1 MRRYATL
8 LLFLMIIAEQLRA
21 QDKTEIPASGKNIT
35 DFIPKG
41 YDTLATAS
49 GDLNKDKLAD
59 LVLVLRPDAEDAT
72 DGDAEAPDRILLIL
86 FRDADGYRLTGR
98 SDKVIMCKECGGI
111 FGDPFAGIVIA
122 KGVLVI
128 DHYGG
133 SNWRWS
139 YTHRFRYQQGDFYLV
154 GQTSN
159 SYWNVAMCEKLDDF
173 AGRKY
178 KDENLITGAYEQKEI
193 SEEGCKLLVNKKGK
207 QKILPLVKLSA
218 FNLEN

>member
-1 MRRYATL
+1 MWRYSTL
-8 LLFLMIIAEQLRA
+8 LLTLFIVARVNA
-21 QDKTEIPASGKNIT
+21 QDEIVIPAVGKNIPG
-35 DFIPKG
+35 FIPKG
-41 YDTLATAS
+41 FDTLATTS
-49 GDLNKDKLAD
+49 GDLNKDGLAD
-59 LVLVLRPDAEDAT
+59 LALVLRSIAEDSVV
-72 DGDAEAPDRILLIL
+72 GDAEVPDRILLIL
-86 FRDADGYRLTGR
+86 FKEADGYRLAGR
-98 SDKVIMCKECGGI
+98 SDKAIMCKQCGGI
-111 FGDPFAGIVIA
+111 FGDPFAGITIA

-139 YTHRFRYQQGDFYLV
+139 YTHRFRYQQGDFYLI

-159 SYWNVAMCEKLDDF
+159 SYWNVVMCEKLDDF

-178 KDENLITGAYEQKEI
+178 KDENLVTGSFEEKEI

-207 QKILPLVKLSA
+207 QKILPLVKLTA